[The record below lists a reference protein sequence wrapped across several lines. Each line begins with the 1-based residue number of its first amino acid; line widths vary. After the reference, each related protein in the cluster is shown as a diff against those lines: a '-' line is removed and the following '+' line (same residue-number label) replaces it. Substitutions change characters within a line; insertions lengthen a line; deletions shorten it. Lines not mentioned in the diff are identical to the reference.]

1 MRIHASVKLQGES
14 NELVVSALIDTEAEI
29 SMMHSTIARNIGA
42 WHTNMLTKVEDVQ
55 GEVRTLPIVVAYL
68 SFPSLMNIGG
78 ELAFAMSDE
87 GDGLVIG
94 TDILELLGITVD
106 TRTQQLSVS
115 ERNETWEAFKT
126 LASMGVLIYPGAKTL
141 HALSR
146 QKDQTNSG

>member
-1 MRIHASVKLQGES
+1 MRIHASVKLQGEN

-42 WHTNMLTKVEDVQ
+42 WRTNVLANVEDVQ

-68 SFPSLMNIGG
+68 NFPSLMNIGG

-87 GDGLVIG
+87 GGGLIMG

-106 TRTQQLSVS
+106 TRTHQLSV
-115 ERNETWEAFKT
+115 RNETWETFKK
-126 LASMGVLIYPGAKTL
+126 LAGVGVLIYAGVKTL
-141 HALSR
+141 KALSR
-146 QKDQTNSG
+146 QKGQTNSD

>member
-68 SFPSLMNIGG
+68 SFPPLMNIGG

-87 GDGLVIG
+87 GGGLVIG

-106 TRTQQLSVS
+106 TKTHQLSV
-115 ERNETWEAFKT
+115 RKETWEAFKT
-126 LASMGVLIYPGAKTL
+126 LANVGVLIYTGVNTL
-141 HALSR
+141 KALSR
-146 QKDQTNSG
+146 QEGEKNSG